1 MKSLICCLNSKFVH
15 ASLAPWCLLAG
26 VKAFCK
32 SKVEA
37 EVFESTINVD
47 VSKTAKEIIEK
58 GPDTVSFSCYIWN
71 ITNTLE
77 IARLVK
83 NALGCTIVLGGPEV
97 GFRPAH
103 VLEKYPFVDFV
114 LSGEG
119 EESFPLLLDTLNSKG
134 VPAKVWGLNY
144 RTQSGIVSVAE
155 KEPIAT
161 PPSPYTDEFFES
173 LNGRISYFESSR
185 GCPYRCAFCLSGSC
199 SELRFFDIN
208 QVKTDLLKLANSG
221 TKTVKFVDR
230 TFNADVKRAD
240 EILEFIKDNY
250 GTKIPNGVCFH
261 FEIAGDILKEST
273 LDILKS
279 MPRGAVQLEIGMQSF
294 NEETL
299 MAVNRKTNTKKLIE
313 NIKKL
318 LSFQNMHIHIDLI
331 AGLKG
336 EDIESFKRSFNIG
349 FGLNAHAL
357 QLGFLKLLHGADM
370 REKPEQYPCEYSENP
385 PYEVI
390 STPWLSVEDIK
401 KLKGCE
407 DALDRL
413 YNSGRFLNTINYLID
428 GVQTDPFSLFCD
440 FGNAVNGEGLSLK
453 KYAEALYLHFKDKC
467 DATRLRDEI
476 VSDLLLCGSS
486 EHIPEVLKIYDPLY
500 KKVKSQ
506 FKSEGK
512 SVAIIYSRKEI
523 LVVSKSEEKDFFG
536 RFKGKITLIK
546 DCAF

>member
-1 MKSLICCLNSKFVH
+1 
-15 ASLAPWCLLAG
+15 LAG

-37 EVFESTINVD
+37 EVFESTINAD
-47 VSKTAKEIIEK
+47 ANEIAKEIIEK

-77 IARLVK
+77 IAKQVK
-83 NALGCTIVLGGPEV
+83 NALGCTVILGGPEV

-119 EESFPLLLDTLNSKG
+119 EESFPLLLDTLSSNGDLS
-134 VPAKVWGLNY
+134 KVWGLNY
-144 RTQSGIVSVAE
+144 RSQNGIASVPE
-155 KEPIAT
+155 KEPMAT
-161 PPSPYTDEFFES
+161 PPSPYNDEFFKN

-199 SELRFFDIN
+199 SNLRFFDIT
-208 QVKTDLLKLANSG
+208 QVKNDLIRLANSG

-230 TFNADVKRAD
+230 TFNADAKRAD
-240 EILEFIKDNY
+240 EILQFIKANY
-250 GTKIPNGVCFH
+250 GTIIPKGVCFH
-261 FEIAGDILKEST
+261 FEIAGDILKETT
-273 LDILKS
+273 LEILKS
-279 MPRGAVQLEIGMQSF
+279 MPKGAVQLEIGMQSF

-299 MAVNRKTNTKKLIE
+299 KAINRKTNTKRLIE

-318 LSFQNMHIHIDLI
+318 LSFENMHIHIDLI

-349 FGLNAHAL
+349 FELNAHAL

-390 STPWLSVEDIK
+390 STPWLSAEDIK

-413 YNSGRFLNTINYLID
+413 YNSGRFLNTIKFLID
-428 GVQTDPFSLFCD
+428 EMQTDPFSLFCD
-440 FGNAVNGEGLSLK
+440 FGNSLNGEGLSLK
-453 KYAEALYLHFKDKC
+453 KYAEALYLHFKDRC
-467 DATRLRDEI
+467 DVARLRDEI

-486 EHIPEVLKIYDPLY
+486 EHIPDALKIYDPLY
-500 KKVKSQ
+500 KKAKSL
-506 FKSEGK
+506 FKGDGK
-512 SVAIIYSRKEI
+512 SIAILYSRDEI
-523 LVVSKSEEKDFFG
+523 LVVSKDEEKDFFG
-536 RFKGKITLIK
+536 RFKGESIPIK
-546 DCAF
+546 DCVF